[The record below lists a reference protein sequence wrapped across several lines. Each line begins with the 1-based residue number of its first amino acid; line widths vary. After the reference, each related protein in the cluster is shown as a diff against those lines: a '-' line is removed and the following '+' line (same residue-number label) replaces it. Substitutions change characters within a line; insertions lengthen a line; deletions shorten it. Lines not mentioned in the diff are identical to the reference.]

1 MDKPGTKFII
11 ISAATGFSLS
21 FLIGVF
27 SRIYFLTILFRA
39 LFFAGLFF
47 GLAYGIV
54 YVLGRLLKDIPQEEA
69 ASWTEETGENV
80 NIVLPEEPI
89 APPEIPETM
98 VSLENQSSEELERE
112 IELVKNEQFV
122 VDTQDSSAR
131 SKGPISRPMVTQDDL
146 DVLPDIDSMSDAF
159 SELSVSGE
167 SSEPEPLINYSGSAP
182 KSPGYDKE
190 SPEIIAK
197 AVQTLIQQ
205 DKKGT

>member
-1 MDKPGTKFII
+1 MIV
-11 ISAATGFSLS
+11 SAATGFVLS

-27 SRIYFLTILFRA
+27 SKIFFFTILFRA
-39 LFFAGLFF
+39 LFVAALFF

-54 YVLGRLLKDIPQEEA
+54 FVLERLLRDVPKEETA
-69 ASWTEETGENV
+69 TWNEDTGENV
-80 NIVLPEEPI
+80 NIVLPEEPMV
-89 APPEIPETM
+89 PPEMPEAMST
-98 VSLENQSSEELERE
+98 LENQSSEELERE

-122 VDTQDSSAR
+122 VDTQDASVK

-159 SELSVSGE
+159 SELSVSSE
-167 SSEPEPLINYSGSAP
+167 SAEPEPMINYSGTAS